1 MIQENILK
9 VMNKLAEAVCK
20 DLPDV
25 AELKIP
31 EKVVSPEVAKILD
44 TERRIEQNP
53 KMEALVERLR
63 DEQMANAPDPEP
75 DFRPRQRPRKV
86 AKRMQKIAK

>member
-1 MIQENILK
+1 MD
-9 VMNKLAEAVCK
+9 KLTEALCK
-20 DLPDV
+20 GLPGV

-31 EKVVSPEVAKILD
+31 EEVASPEVARILD
-44 TERRIEQNP
+44 PERRIEQNP

-63 DEQMANAPDPEP
+63 DERMANAPDPEP